1 MKKNALWLA
10 CALAIAGCTS
20 APPVRVVETQCPELS
35 PVPADVM
42 VTREPNFL
50 ERLLSFLSA
59 SPAKP
64 TP

>member
-1 MKKNALWLA
+1 MKKNASSLL

-20 APPVRVVETQCPELS
+20 TPPVRLVETQCPELS
-35 PVPADVM
+35 PPPADVM
-42 VTREPNFL
+42 VKREPNFL